1 MHYPPSATHL
11 EESINVSN
19 GGDVLWYEWFQLR
32 LQVYCLGSVPR
43 DVLEEFL
50 QLTAH
55 RKMLKFCRIIGTS
68 RRKKGREREREKRV
82 RRRREGKGGEE
93 NGIKDNVSIV
103 RADRICRDLNVG
115 LRNTS
120 LILLLLNQWH
130 LYIARAHK
138 NRRLE

>member
-1 MHYPPSATHL
+1 MLHITHYPPSATHL

-19 GGDVLWYEWFQLR
+19 GGDVLWYEWFQLC

-68 RRKKGREREREKRV
+68 RRREREGEGEGEGEKGGEKERREGRREEERKEEGEGEGEKGGEKRGQG
-82 RRRREGKGGEE
+82 REGKGGENE
-93 NGIKDNVSIV
+93 G
-103 RADRICRDLNVG
+103 
-115 LRNTS
+115 
-120 LILLLLNQWH
+120 
-130 LYIARAHK
+130 
-138 NRRLE
+138 